1 MKWVRLSFI
10 IPFFFL
16 NCHKE
21 QAKVSWIKIDKWE
34 LLSNSEIQMD
44 EGELT
49 HNINQVF
56 LNMEGEAIGVF
67 ELPAKIPLIKDG
79 LTNLILIPGV
89 LNNGIR
95 ETKIR
100 YPFFQNFSI
109 DVDLSF
115 GDTISI
121 EPTTKYLDNVK
132 FLIEDF
138 ESPAMNFET
147 DESSLAQLYRDNDSE
162 FLKYGNFYGRFD
174 LNDQDSIFTGL
185 TTFGEQWPKQN
196 RPVYLELDY
205 IISNS
210 VLTSVLSF
218 GNGLFYEDI
227 NVQVMPR
234 GEPEWRKIYIELRE
248 IVSFRNN
255 APFNEAAFTSI
266 LDLPGEETFVILDN
280 IKIVYQ

>member
-1 MKWVRLSFI
+1 MKLTRLIFI
-10 IPFFFL
+10 LPFFFF
-16 NCHKE
+16 NCNKE
-21 QAKVSWIKIDKWE
+21 QAKVSWIKIDKWD

-49 HNINQVF
+49 HNIDQVF
-56 LNMEGEAIGVF
+56 VNMEGEAIGGF
-67 ELPAKIPLIKDG
+67 ELPAKIPLMREG
-79 LTNLILIPGV
+79 ATNLILIPGV
-89 LNNGIR
+89 VNNGIR
-95 ETKIR
+95 ETKVR
-100 YPFFQNFSI
+100 YPFYQNYTI
-109 DVDLSF
+109 DLNLEY
-115 GDTISI
+115 GDTITL

-138 ESPAMNFET
+138 ESPSMNFET
-147 DESSLAQLYRDNDSE
+147 DPSSVAQLYRDNDPA
-162 FLKYGNFYGRFD
+162 FLKYGDFYGRVD

-185 TTFGEQWPKQN
+185 TTFGESWPKQN
-196 RPVYLELDY
+196 QQIYLELDY
-205 IISNS
+205 MITNS

-218 GNGLFYEDI
+218 GNNVFHEDI

-255 APFNEAAFTSI
+255 APFNESAFTAI
-266 LDLPGEETFVILDN
+266 LDMPGEETYVILDN